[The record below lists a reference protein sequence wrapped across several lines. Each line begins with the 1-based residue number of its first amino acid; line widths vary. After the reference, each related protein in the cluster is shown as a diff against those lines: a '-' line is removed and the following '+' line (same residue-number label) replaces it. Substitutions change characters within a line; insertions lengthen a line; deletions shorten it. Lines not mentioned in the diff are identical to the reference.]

1 MQQPPVDPPCRL
13 HAGEEATL
21 SAERMMMIN
30 VYWNIN
36 GSKQRWIEMD
46 WKKNK

>member
-1 MQQPPVDPPCRL
+1 MQQPPADPPCRL

-46 WKKNK
+46 